1 MKYQITCD
9 NCGTQFIVEAGE
21 GQVIECQC
29 PHCHGKMEIT
39 LPLVSGVDSIN
50 NETLEQIS
58 NDIQQPIEGEKLNDN
73 RKNVLI
79 GLIIGLLVI
88 TLGVGAYYIWLRP
101 APVTPDQQPTAMNT
115 IPYETNTEPVVEP
128 SVDTVARPVE
138 REEEEVRDTVIHY
151 KKRHKQENDTT
162 NVER

>member
-88 TLGVGAYYIWLRP
+88 TLGVGAYYIWL
-101 APVTPDQQPTAMNT
+101 
-115 IPYETNTEPVVEP
+115 
-128 SVDTVARPVE
+128 
-138 REEEEVRDTVIHY
+138 
-151 KKRHKQENDTT
+151 
-162 NVER
+162 